1 MFEYRQSK
9 DVEVIVGRRLNA
21 TISKIDMG
29 IWIGQF
35 FTALAGVD
43 SRQSQLYPPQPMTN
57 AFALSPGMR

>member
-1 MFEYRQSK
+1 VFDNRQNK
-9 DVEVIVGRRLNA
+9 DGEVIVGRRLNA
-21 TISKIDMG
+21 TISKMDMG
-29 IWIGQF
+29 IWFGQF